1 MVRRT
6 LLLLTLAVACD
17 SKPAASAPA
26 KAEEAKESEEA
37 VQKRMADRRAKREAD
52 EKAKLEAAEKMKTTL
67 AALAVLPDKKKIE
80 KNAEKACA
88 AVGAAHDRFMQKHFT
103 GEALEKWTAAKGTAI
118 PMTIVNCTKAASVEV
133 AACQAHALDNAPVE
147 LKDEASGIMR
157 ACIDKFGPAS
167 AHGAAAQAGG
177 AVPKKRPG

>member
-1 MVRRT
+1 MLRRT
-6 LLLLTLAVACD
+6 LFLVTLATACD
-17 SKPAASAPA
+17 SKPADPAPA
-26 KAEEAKESEEA
+26 AKVDEKESDEA
-37 VQKRMADRRAKREAD
+37 VQKRMADRRAKLEAD
-52 EKAKLEAAEKMKTTL
+52 GKAKTEAAEKMKTTL

-80 KNAEKACA
+80 KNTEKGCA

-103 GEALEKWTAAKGTAI
+103 GEALEKWTSAKGTAI

-133 AACQAHALDNAPVE
+133 AACQVHALDNAPAE

-167 AHGAAAQAGG
+167 SHGAAAQAGG

>member
-1 MVRRT
+1 MLRRT
-6 LLLLTLAVACD
+6 LVLLALAIACD
-17 SKPAASAPA
+17 SKPADPAPA
-26 KAEEAKESEEA
+26 AKADEKESDEA
-37 VQKRMADRRAKREAD
+37 VQKRMAERRAKREAD
-52 EKAKLEAAEKMKTTL
+52 EKAKVEAAEKLKTTL

-88 AVGAAHDRFMQKHFT
+88 AVGAAHDRFMNKHFT
-103 GEALEKWTAAKGTAI
+103 GPDLEKWNSAKGTAV

-133 AACQAHALDNAPVE
+133 AACQAHALDNAPAE

-167 AHGAAAQAGG
+167 QHGAAAQAGG